1 MGAQDKKFTSKLNSL
16 LFENRKTYRNLAKEL
31 YLNSILLRETLNVLC
46 KYEYFDN
53 LMTSYVSTDSGKTF
67 HRYISHPASNN
78 KREEIWRN
86 TYDIAW
92 LDAKLIVENQL
103 ANRGRSN

>member
-1 MGAQDKKFTSKLNSL
+1 MGAIDKTFTSKLNSL
-16 LFENRKTYRNLAKEL
+16 LFENRKTYKKLAKEL
-31 YLNSILLRETLNVLC
+31 YLNSILLRETLNGLC

-67 HRYISHPASNN
+67 HRYVSHPASNN
-78 KREEIWRN
+78 KKEEIWRN

-92 LDAKLIVENQL
+92 LDAKLIVENRL
-103 ANRGRSN
+103 ANQESIN